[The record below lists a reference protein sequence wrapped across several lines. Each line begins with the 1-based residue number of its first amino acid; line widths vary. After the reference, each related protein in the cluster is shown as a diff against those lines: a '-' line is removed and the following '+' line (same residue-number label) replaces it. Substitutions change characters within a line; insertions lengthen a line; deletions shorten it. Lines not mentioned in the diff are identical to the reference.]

1 MNKLIVTILAMLA
14 IGIAIYTFSSKST
27 TPEATNVANEPQIP
41 TYIDVE
47 IKLDVAGRDVSG
59 KLVFEFPNIKR
70 CEEESNNKQSFI
82 QEYNQQCTEMNG
94 CKSIQIGSC
103 SNYVDHKYI
112 SMLNKQF
119 KGSHYMHLSDPTYK
133 NERGVI
139 AFWGLSDAEAEKIC
153 QGTLERSKDKSIVA
167 ECL

>member
-82 QEYNQQCTEMNG
+82 QEYNQQCTKMG
-94 CKSIQIGSC
+94 GVSK
-103 SNYVDHKYI
+103 
-112 SMLNKQF
+112 SMLK
-119 KGSHYMHLSDPTYK
+119 
-133 NERGVI
+133 ERQVRI
-139 AFWGLSDAEAEKIC
+139 
-153 QGTLERSKDKSIVA
+153 
-167 ECL
+167 